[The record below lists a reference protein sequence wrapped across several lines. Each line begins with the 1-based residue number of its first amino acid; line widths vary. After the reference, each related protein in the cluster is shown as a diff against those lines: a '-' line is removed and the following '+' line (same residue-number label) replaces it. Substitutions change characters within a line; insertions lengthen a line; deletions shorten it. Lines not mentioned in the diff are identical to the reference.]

1 MDVGFDFYWEV
12 TWEQNPTEE
21 ICAYVNIKP
30 EKIMHLM
37 RSVINM
43 SINTP
48 KVLRRTWLAS
58 YMYGGKKTFVQNFN
72 PKTQGIYDTYV

>member
-1 MDVGFDFYWEV
+1 
-12 TWEQNPTEE
+12 
-21 ICAYVNIKP
+21 
-30 EKIMHLM
+30 MHLM